1 MSNEWAVQN
10 TITKNI
16 DDVVPYDSNPR
27 EHAPEQIEQ
36 VANSIK
42 EFGWTM
48 PILIDENNEIIAGHG
63 RLLAGKSLG
72 IKEVPCI
79 VAKGWSDEKKKAYCI
94 ADNKLTENSTWS
106 KDFLK
111 LNFEFLIDNEFDL
124 GLTGFSNEEIAKIVP
139 DFMIEEGLTDED
151 EVPEIEDNPITK
163 EGNIWILGEH
173 RLMCGDS
180 TNIEQVDRLMPET
193 ANMIFTDPPYLMG
206 FEGNVHADGSKSFN
220 AKHGGIKNDKMSEQ
234 EGNDFL
240 DAINSVIKTKVDGA
254 FYITFY
260 RLGINRYFASLD
272 RTGLQARS
280 LIIWDKGNHTLSNS
294 DYMSMYEPMFYGWV
308 NNHKFYGG
316 KNGMDIWRI
325 KRTSKNNLHPTMKPV
340 ELVEK
345 SLLDGS
351 AVNGIV
357 LDLFCGSGTTVI
369 ACQKHNRIARMMEL
383 DPKYCDVTIKRWQN
397 FTGKDA
403 VLESTGELYNSL
415 K

>member
-1 MSNEWAVQN
+1 MSSEWAVQN

-16 DDVVPYDSNPR
+16 DDIVPYDSNPR

-48 PILIDENNEIIAGHG
+48 PILVDENNEIIAGHG

-124 GLTGFSNEEIAKIVP
+124 GLTGFSTDEIAKIVP

-163 EGNIWILGEH
+163 EGDIWILGEH

-180 TNIEQVDRLMPET
+180 TNIEQVDKLINNNKIEIM
-193 ANMIFTDPPYLMG
+193 FTDPPY
-206 FEGNVHADGSKSFN
+206 NVQFN
-220 AKHGGIKNDKMSEQ
+220 GRSGKFDVIKNDDLETNEFNNFIKEFVNTFKSLNINTYYICCNWAFYGILEQ
-234 EGNDFL
+234 MLNPKACIVWAKNVFGLGKGYRHQHEFILFDGLIDPSITNESDLWQIKKDSKYQHPTQKPVALAQRAIINSTKEGN
-240 DAINSVIKTKVDGA
+240 
-254 FYITFY
+254 Y
-260 RLGINRYFASLD
+260 
-272 RTGLQARS
+272 
-280 LIIWDKGNHTLSNS
+280 
-294 DYMSMYEPMFYGWV
+294 
-308 NNHKFYGG
+308 
-316 KNGMDIWRI
+316 
-325 KRTSKNNLHPTMKPV
+325 
-340 ELVEK
+340 
-345 SLLDGS
+345 
-351 AVNGIV
+351 V
-357 LDLFCGSGTTVI
+357 LDLFGGSGSTLI
-369 ACQKHNRIARMMEL
+369 ACQKNIRKSCTMEL
-383 DPKYCDVTIKRWQN
+383 DTKYCDVIVKRWQN

-403 VLESTGELYNSL
+403 VLESTGELFNKL

>member
-16 DDVVPYDSNPR
+16 NDVIPYDSNPR

-139 DFMIEEGLTDED
+139 DFMIEEGKTME
-151 EVPEIEDNPITK
+151 
-163 EGNIWILGEH
+163 
-173 RLMCGDS
+173 R
-180 TNIEQVDRLMPET
+180 
-193 ANMIFTDPPYLMG
+193 
-206 FEGNVHADGSKSFN
+206 
-220 AKHGGIKNDKMSEQ
+220 KN
-234 EGNDFL
+234 
-240 DAINSVIKTKVDGA
+240 
-254 FYITFY
+254 
-260 RLGINRYFASLD
+260 
-272 RTGLQARS
+272 
-280 LIIWDKGNHTLSNS
+280 
-294 DYMSMYEPMFYGWV
+294 
-308 NNHKFYGG
+308 
-316 KNGMDIWRI
+316 KN
-325 KRTSKNNLHPTMKPV
+325 
-340 ELVEK
+340 E
-345 SLLDGS
+345 
-351 AVNGIV
+351 
-357 LDLFCGSGTTVI
+357 
-369 ACQKHNRIARMMEL
+369 
-383 DPKYCDVTIKRWQN
+383 
-397 FTGKDA
+397 
-403 VLESTGELYNSL
+403 
-415 K
+415 